1 MKKGKCAKTASQLH
15 ASSDFTV
22 PRTFHVSS
30 SDVNT
35 KLFTFCDIA
44 CMVYILNTNCSE
56 KNQRQREA
64 GIFKLHPKKE
74 TYDATLREQSG
85 LR

>member
-1 MKKGKCAKTASQLH
+1 MCQNRVSTVFIGFYCTAYISRH
-15 ASSDFTV
+15 E
-22 PRTFHVSS
+22 SS
-30 SDVNT
+30 SHVNT

-64 GIFKLHPKKE
+64 RIFKLHPKKE
-74 TYDATLREQSG
+74 TYDETLTEQTGLSG
-85 LR
+85 KC